1 MILTCPECA
10 TRYQTDAA
18 AFQPSGRKVRC
29 AKCGHVWFQEPP
41 QPEPAEVENLPPAP
55 EPEPPQ
61 PEPHAEPEHAASAV
75 PAAAQAYEEMPPLAH
90 RLPLDKLALAAGWV
104 GLAAAVLVI
113 GWSAVS
119 YRQEIATLWPQS
131 SSLYSALGLKVNAR
145 GIAFSD
151 VSRRYETED
160 DQVVLAVSGD
170 IVNVSKRELPV
181 PQVQVTLTGG
191 DARELYRWNFTPDAT
206 TLKPGAH
213 VHFLTRLSNPPGA
226 ARHLQLQFA
235 DAGG

>member
-18 AFQPSGRKVRC
+18 AVQPSGRKVRC
-29 AKCGHVWFQEPP
+29 AKCGHVWFQEPSP
-41 QPEPAEVENLPPAP
+41 PEAAESESP
-55 EPEPPQ
+55 PPQ
-61 PEPHAEPEHAASAV
+61 PAPPPEPQQEPERAASA
-75 PAAAQAYEEMPPLAH
+75 PAAAAAGQAYEDVPPAAR

-104 GLAAAVLVI
+104 GLAIAVLVI
-113 GWSAVS
+113 GWAAVS

-131 SSLYSALGLKVNAR
+131 SSFYSALGLKVNAR

-160 DQVVLAVSGD
+160 DQVVLAVSGN
-170 IVNVSKRELPV
+170 IVNVSGRELPV
-181 PQVQVTLTGG
+181 PAVQVTLTGN
-191 DARELYRWNFTPDAT
+191 DARALYHWSFTPDVT
-206 TLKPGAH
+206 TLKPGQS

>member
-29 AKCGHVWFQEPP
+29 AKCSHVWFQEPP
-41 QPEPAEVENLPPAP
+41 RPEPEIEIAPPAP
-55 EPEPPQ
+55 MPEASPPT
-61 PEPHAEPEHAASAV
+61 PHAEPVRAAYAPSV
-75 PAAAQAYEEMPPLAH
+75 EQTYEELPPVVQ

-104 GLAAAVLVI
+104 GLAAAVIVI

-145 GIAFSD
+145 GIAFSG

-160 DQVVLAVSGD
+160 NQVVLSVSGD
-170 IVNVSKRELPV
+170 IVNVSRRELPV

-191 DARELYRWNFTPDAT
+191 DARELYHWSFTPDAS
-206 TLKPGAH
+206 TLRPGEH

>member
-29 AKCGHVWFQEPP
+29 AKCGHVWFQEPEPAEIEIVPPAP
-41 QPEPAEVENLPPAP
+41 QPEP
-55 EPEPPQ
+55 
-61 PEPHAEPEHAASAV
+61 PHAEPVRAAYAPAV
-75 PAAAQAYEEMPPLAH
+75 EPSYEEAPPAAR
-90 RLPLDKLALAAGWV
+90 RLPLDRIALAAGWA
-104 GLAAAVLVI
+104 GLAVAVLAI

-145 GIAFSD
+145 GIAFSG

-170 IVNVSKRELPV
+170 IVNVSRRELPV
-181 PQVQVTLTGG
+181 PPVRVTLTGG
-191 DARELYRWNFTPDAT
+191 DARELYHWSFTPDAT
-206 TLKPGAH
+206 TLKPGQS

>member
-41 QPEPAEVENLPPAP
+41 QPEPAEIEIAPEPAP
-55 EPEPPQ
+55 EPAQPAPQ
-61 PEPHAEPEHAASAV
+61 AEPADAA
-75 PAAAQAYEEMPPLAH
+75 PEQAYEELPPAIQ
-90 RLPLDKLALAAGWV
+90 RLPLDKIALGAGWV

-119 YRQEIATLWPQS
+119 YRQDIATLWPQS

-170 IVNVSKRELPV
+170 IVNVSRRELPV
-181 PQVQVTLTGG
+181 PPVQVTLTGT
-191 DARELYRWNFTPDAT
+191 DARALYHWNFTPDAT

>member
-29 AKCGHVWFQEPP
+29 AKCGHVWLQEPP
-41 QPEPAEVENLPPAP
+41 QPEPAEIEIAPPVP
-55 EPEPPQ
+55 EPAQPHQEAARAAYAPAVEQGYEDVPP
-61 PEPHAEPEHAASAV
+61 V
-75 PAAAQAYEEMPPLAH
+75 AH

-145 GIAFSD
+145 GIAFTG

-160 DQVVLAVSGD
+160 DQVVLSVSGD
-170 IVNVSKRELPV
+170 IVNVSRREIPV
-181 PQVQVTLTGG
+181 PPVQVTLTGG
-191 DARELYRWNFTPDAT
+191 DLRELYHWSFTPDAT
-206 TLKPGAH
+206 TLKPGQS

>member
-41 QPEPAEVENLPPAP
+41 QPEAAEIEIAAPAP
-55 EPEPPQ
+55 EPPPPVMQ
-61 PEPHAEPEHAASAV
+61 EKPVRAAYAEAAETH
-75 PAAAQAYEEMPPLAH
+75 YEETAPAK
-90 RLPLDKLALAAGWV
+90 RSLPLDKLALAAGWM
-104 GLAAAVLVI
+104 GLAVAVLVI
-113 GWSAVS
+113 GWSAGS
-119 YRQEIATLWPQS
+119 YRQQIATLWPQS
-131 SSLYSALGLKVNAR
+131 SSLYSALGLRVNAR
-145 GIAFSD
+145 GIAFSG

-170 IVNVSKRELPV
+170 IVNVSQRELPV
-181 PQVQVTLTGG
+181 PPVQVTLTGN
-191 DARELYRWNFTPDAT
+191 DSRELYHWSFTPDAA
-206 TLKPGAH
+206 TLKPGEH